1 MNGRFAAAC
10 SLLFA
15 LVGLAFG
22 FGQNKV
28 QYENKDWRYIQ
39 TAQFDVYYYDGGY
52 DQAVFTA
59 EVADSAYQ
67 ILVRDYDWELPA
79 DQRITIVTYQSHNDF
94 SNTNLTG
101 GVIPESVG
109 GFTEFYKNRV
119 VVPFQG
125 SWEDYR
131 HVIHHELNHAFQL
144 SMFYGESVLQGVI
157 RFPLPLWFVE
167 GSSEYTSRDGWD
179 REANMFMADAAVS
192 GYLPDIPWLGGFLA
206 YKGGQ
211 SVFCYI
217 EDEFGRERFAELM
230 ARVRSLRSVER
241 GFEATLGF
249 GVDELSRQWKAYLR
263 RIYWPTV
270 EERVRAGEFADRV
283 TDHLELGNFVNN
295 SPAIS
300 PSGDRMI
307 FLSDRTGYFDLYS
320 AHVTEPEK
328 PTRLLHG
335 QQSGKFEELHWLRPG
350 IAWTPD
356 ESRVLFASKAGDEDE
371 LFVLDPVD
379 GRIVDRFAFGL
390 DGLFSPAAS
399 PDGRH
404 VAFVAQ
410 EAGRTDIWLLD
421 LETRAVAKVTDD
433 RYSDFDPAF
442 SPDGKRL
449 LFTSDRGDD
458 LSAGYG
464 GGMADKAYSIR
475 EIYLADLTA
484 PLAGKGPAGLTRVT
498 RSAYNKRTPV
508 WVPAQSERRGSAAA
522 PAEASDLPEEVLF
535 VCDAGGAWNL
545 YSLPADSLP
554 ADPADPLTRP
564 ERRSNLLTGVFQPS
578 VSRQGKLLFASF
590 ENGGYDIFLHKDL
603 RALERFGPMPED
615 DKDELPFE
623 RLHARREV
631 ADVDAAKPRELEPRE
646 DERWRRSD
654 FSSLATLGGDEY
666 LRWSGHRF
674 GGRDAAQDSSLTLA
688 PGVEAPRMDG
698 EGNYLPRRYKLR
710 LSPDMSMAL
719 AQYDDLFGLQ
729 GTSQV
734 VFSDLLGNHHIY
746 LYLNFYNRIEFSNV
760 HAYYQW
766 TANRIGLEGGLF
778 RYVHYLAGPAP
789 DQYLRDGLLGAD
801 LNAYYPFDR
810 FTRLQWNNRW
820 TTVDR
825 DSLNSRDYSRD
836 RYNQPVYENYMRG
849 HFLTSGLSLVFDN
862 TLWGQT
868 GPVNGLRGSLDY
880 LQGFPVASGGDAGND
895 FRTVEADVRRYF
907 RLSNDLQIAVR
918 LGAGASFGPSPQRFF
933 LGGSPAWIN
942 AKYFKKAED
951 PSVNRLRSDLD
962 ELYYAVF
969 VQPMRGAAL
978 YQREGDRYAIANAEF
993 RFPIL
998 RYLVTGWPLT
1008 FAIQNL
1014 RGVLFTDVGSAWD
1027 RAGPFDGTDEDGHL
1041 EDILMSYGWGF
1052 RANVGIALL
1061 KVDWAWATRLD
1072 GNPTGP
1078 QVVLTLG
1085 TDF

>member
-1 MNGRFAAAC
+1 MRARRTAATI
-10 SLLFA
+10 LL
-15 LVGLAFG
+15 LVLSGLAFG

-28 QYENKDWRYIQ
+28 QYENKDWQYIQ
-39 TAQFDVYYYDGGY
+39 TDRFDVYYYDGGY

-67 ILVRDYDWELPA
+67 ILVRDYDWELPE
-79 DQRITIVTYQSHNDF
+79 DQRIVIVTYQSHNDF

-101 GVIPESVG
+101 GVVPESVG

-144 SMFYGESVLQGVI
+144 AMFYGESVLQGVI

-192 GYLPDIPWLGGFLA
+192 GYLPDIPWLNGFLA

-230 ARVRSLRSVER
+230 HRVRSLRSVER

-249 GVDELSRQWKAYLR
+249 GVEELSRQWKAYLR
-263 RIYWPTV
+263 RIYWPAV
-270 EERVRAGEFADRV
+270 EDRVRAGEFADRI

-328 PTRLLHG
+328 PRRLLHG

-356 ESRVLFASKAGDEDE
+356 ETRVLFASKAGDEDE

-379 GRIVDRFAFGL
+379 GRVVDRFSFGL
-390 DGLFSPAAS
+390 EGLFSPAAS

-404 VAFVAQ
+404 AAFVAQ
-410 EAGRTDIWLLD
+410 ENGRTDIWLLD
-421 LETRAVAKVTDD
+421 LESRAVVKVTDD

-442 SPDGKRL
+442 SPDGSRL
-449 LFTSDRGDD
+449 LFTSDRGDE
-458 LSAGYG
+458 LGSGFE
-464 GGMADKAYSIR
+464 GGMAGKAYSTR
-475 EIYLADLTA
+475 DVYLADLA
-484 PLAGKGPAGLTRVT
+484 RPLAGAGPADLTRVT

-508 WVPAQSERRGSAAA
+508 WVPAATAPRGSVADGDP
-522 PAEASDLPEEVLF
+522 PAPEEVLF

-545 YSLPADSLP
+545 WSLPADSLP
-554 ADPADPLTRP
+554 AAPGAPLPTP
-564 ERRSNLLTGVFQPS
+564 ERRTSLLTGVFQPS

-590 ENGGYDIFLHKDL
+590 ENGGYDIFLHKDV
-603 RALERFGPMPED
+603 RALERFGPMPAD
-615 DKDELPFE
+615 DSGDLPFN
-623 RLHARREV
+623 RVHARREV
-631 ADVDAAKPRELEPRE
+631 ADRGERPREVGPEL
-646 DERWRRSD
+646 DERWRRVD
-654 FSSLATLGGDEY
+654 FSNLETLGGDEY
-666 LRWSGHRF
+666 RRWSGRRF
-674 GGRDAAQDSSLTLA
+674 LESDEPADTSLTLE
-688 PGVEAPRMDG
+688 PGVGTPRLDEQG
-698 EGNYLPRRYKLR
+698 RYVPRPYKLR
-710 LSPDMSMAL
+710 LSPDMSMAV

-729 GTSQV
+729 GVSQI
-734 VFSDLLGNHHIY
+734 VFSDLLGDHHLY

-760 HAYYQW
+760 HVYYQYS
-766 TANRIGLEGGLF
+766 AGRLGFEGGLF
-778 RYVHYLAGPAP
+778 RYVHYMAGAQPR
-789 DQYLRDGLLGAD
+789 QYYRDGLLGAD
-801 LNAYYPFDR
+801 LNAYLPFDR
-810 FTRLQWNNRW
+810 FSRLQWNNRW

-825 DSLNSRDYSRD
+825 DSLNSTPGMYEVD
-836 RYNQPVYENYMRG
+836 RYNNPVYKNYKRG

-862 TLWGQT
+862 TLWGST
-868 GPVNGLRGSLDY
+868 GPVNGMRGSLDY
-880 LQGFPVASGGDAGND
+880 TQGFPVAGGTDVGND
-895 FRTVEADVRRYF
+895 FRTVEADLRRYF
-907 RLSNDLQIAVR
+907 RLNNDLQFALR
-918 LGAGASFGPSPQRFF
+918 LSGGASFGPTPQRFF
-933 LGGSPAWIN
+933 LGGSSAWIN
-942 AKYFKKAED
+942 AKYFKSDAD
-951 PSVNRLRSDLD
+951 SSANRLRSDID
-962 ELYYAVF
+962 ELYYSGF

-978 YQREGDRYAIANAEF
+978 YQREGDRYAMANAEF

-1008 FAIQNL
+1008 FGIQNL
-1014 RGVLFTDVGSAWD
+1014 RGVLFTDVGAAWD
-1027 RAGPFDGTDEDGHL
+1027 REGPWDGVDRDGHL
-1041 EDILMSYGWGF
+1041 EDVLMSYGWGF
-1052 RANVGIALL
+1052 RANIGIALL
-1061 KVDWAWATRLD
+1061 KVDWAWATQWD
-1072 GNPTGP
+1072 GNPDGP
-1078 QVVLTLG
+1078 QVVLSLG